1 MGNLLSLMAQLP
13 MRMLLVPRMQEVM
26 QQLSLAAPFAQASLA
41 VPAARAWAAL
51 KAAPSARPPILVTLA
66 RHCQTTLQLEAPLQ
80 RLAIAPCA
88 WQAAAGAAVC
98 PAELSLAAAVL
109 LAAVMTDA
117 SVLEVAVAIVVA
129 VVQNSAV
136 PGRHHDDRDLS
147 PPQDPTVLP
156 ATSSWQETGLLLH
169 SEVLGPAALQ
179 RPEPRFPLRQ
189 RRRSWEDFSRF
200 PLTQHGAT
208 RLRPASMPQP

>member
-1 MGNLLSLMAQLP
+1 MPQ
-13 MRMLLVPRMQEVM
+13 R
-26 QQLSLAAPFAQASLA
+26 SLAAPLAQASRA

-51 KAAPSARPPILVTLA
+51 PAAPSARPPIVVKLA
-66 RHCQTTLQLEAPLQ
+66 RHRQTTLQLEAPVQ
-80 RLAIAPCA
+80 RLAMAPCA

-109 LAAVMTDA
+109 LAAVLTGA
-117 SVLEVAVAIVVA
+117 SVLQIAVAIEEAA
-129 VVQNSAV
+129 VQSSAV
-136 PGRHHDDRDLS
+136 PGRDQDERDLS

-156 ATSSWQETGLLLH
+156 ATSSWQETGLLLR

-179 RPEPRFPLRQ
+179 HPV
-189 RRRSWEDFSRF
+189 